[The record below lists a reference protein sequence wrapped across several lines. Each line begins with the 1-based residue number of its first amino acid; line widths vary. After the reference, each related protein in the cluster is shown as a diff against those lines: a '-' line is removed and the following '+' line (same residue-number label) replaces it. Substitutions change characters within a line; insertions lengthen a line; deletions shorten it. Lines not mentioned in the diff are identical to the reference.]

1 MSALDFSAPADAKVG
16 DVSISVG
23 NMWSDNKLTWNSK
36 PGAKMGD
43 LSINVGNMW
52 SNNTS
57 VLNLGGKAPSAKNQ
71 AYSW

>member
-1 MSALDFSAPADAKVG
+1 MSALDFSSPADAKVG

-23 NMWSDNKLTWNSK
+23 NLFSGNHFTWNR
-36 PGAKMGD
+36 PGAKMGN
-43 LSINVGNMW
+43 LSINVGDMW
-52 SNNTS
+52 SKNTS